1 MSTVEIALNV
11 RLFQAAEIDLE
22 AGKILTQQNRCQP
35 AIYHFQ
41 QAYEKCIKAYY
52 SLKEI
57 IDNHTPESEIYRKLI
72 NLRHDTQRS
81 TIQLL
86 HDIADIQKH
95 AAEEA
100 IVKIQEIQAENPLHN
115 EIHPRAVPLYQ
126 QLISMANGI
135 HTALDNLVASLNLE
149 VNYINNVRNYAE
161 KVKEYYNIFQSS
173 VNELIV
179 KQPYETLLIIIASVR
194 ALYPGLYTMEQIA
207 RYTLP
212 EFAYENLA
220 LLANQRQAC
229 DQIAEMLGDLF
240 TVLKPYLSQPIP
252 VTDSTP

>member
-57 IDNHTPESEIYRKLI
+57 IDNHTPETEIYRKLI

-100 IVKIQEIQAENPLHN
+100 IVKYRKFRLR
-115 EIHPRAVPLYQ
+115 IHFTMKYILELY
-126 QLISMANGI
+126 
-135 HTALDNLVASLNLE
+135 H
-149 VNYINNVRNYAE
+149 YIN
-161 KVKEYYNIFQSS
+161 SS
-173 VNELIV
+173 FLWLTESILHWIIWL
-179 KQPYETLLIIIASVR
+179 PLLIW
-194 ALYPGLYTMEQIA
+194 
-207 RYTLP
+207 
-212 EFAYENLA
+212 
-220 LLANQRQAC
+220 
-229 DQIAEMLGDLF
+229 
-240 TVLKPYLSQPIP
+240 K
-252 VTDSTP
+252 